1 MENFQ
6 PEVKLV
12 APTCIKSSSVKAL
25 TTQRSP
31 SEMQHKI
38 CATAS
43 VPLDSIET
51 DEFRFLSLPLELRR
65 MIYGHYFYTPIPICE
80 SRYRLVEADKDC
92 NIYWLT
98 KCNTDLLAVNHQV
111 HDEARD
117 VLHANTIWHFSFNSF
132 TTDSLM
138 SVMAHK
144 NVSQAFL
151 LGFRSRLEF
160 QFIQHVTVGVMF
172 LTVMKR
178 CYRTLENRNRLRV
191 NRKLLKKICETLHQ
205 APSLRTLN
213 VLWHDR
219 IHIGDWE
226 MKKDCLRG
234 LDSLPEKVKCTVF
247 LGREA
252 MLLHSPEI
260 WSNRILSVQEQAVKA
275 NLNRYLATVRQQ
287 YQASSHCE
295 SPDRSKKTSSK
306 RAIKNPAV

>member
-1 MENFQ
+1 MAIFQ

-12 APTCIKSSSVKAL
+12 APTCINSSPVRVL

-31 SEMQHKI
+31 SEMQHKK

-43 VPLDSIET
+43 VRLDSIEI
-51 DEFRFLSLPLELRR
+51 DEFPFLSLPLELRR
-65 MIYGHYFYTPIPICE
+65 IIYGHYFYTPIQIWE

-92 NIYWLT
+92 NIYCLT

-111 HDEARD
+111 HDEARS
-117 VLHANTIWHFSFNSF
+117 VLYADTIWHFGFKSF
-132 TTDSLM
+132 TTDSFT
-138 SVMAHK
+138 SVMANK

-151 LGFRSRLEF
+151 QGFRSRLEF

-172 LTVMKR
+172 LTVMR
-178 CYRTLENRNRLRV
+178 MCYRTLEDRNRLRL
-191 NRKLLKKICETLHQ
+191 NRKLLKKICEMLHQ

-226 MKKDCLRG
+226 TKQDCLRG

-247 LGREA
+247 LGHESMA
-252 MLLHSPEI
+252 LHSPEI
-260 WSNRILSVQEQAVKA
+260 WSNRILSEQEQAVKA

-287 YQASSHCE
+287 YQAYLQRE
-295 SPDRSKKTSSK
+295 SPVRLKKTSSR
-306 RAIKNPAV
+306 RAIKNPAI